1 MNKMRCNKK
10 LFLAIGILFAV
21 ALMFAVSP
29 VSAAVSYPPAQSI
42 QAMGVP
48 AATTGAPGVILD
60 NFEYWDSPQDHGW
73 TLQHPGMP
81 NGYPVWGVGLGVG
94 TIENVIDFQQ
104 GSRVLEA
111 YMPATVM
118 VPNIQRFTI
127 SYSSPYTSVYTLDQ
141 LSVFSVKMRSPVSVE
156 TFDTFEIVIFA
167 TDGAQPA
174 SNIEFHLTPRANT
187 NGALVPVVDPEGSAQ
202 LVSSANGTE
211 VININVGREI
221 ADGSWHQINV
231 DLAKAYEAA
240 TNNSLSNAQRVLG
253 LSIIGNQYRMDDLML
268 VSCALNSRIGVAPYL
283 FHINNMYQMLYD
295 PAGTSRL
302 VFACDPVASTIYPT
316 QCMGGVDSS
325 FLAACGCPDK
335 VHPGTTDILAAITGG
350 NMADIAAQAWVA
362 NKIPGG
368 ELDASAWSAYAGGSD
383 LSNLNMSLTAA
394 EYRAAVEDYETNVAG
409 RTLGDMKVGVNG
421 GTVLSPATPIT
432 LAIGNGGADVTLPLA
447 DLYAL
452 DIPQLVDAQMA
463 AGPNTF
469 DNGINRIAFTA
480 NIGGAHEQGTCT
492 DLITNLPI
500 TTMPPY
506 VPLYG
511 QASLQPCCGGN
522 ANGFL
527 TGAELGSTQI
537 ALMAAGYSVWPA
549 IAVLNVP
556 AGQNQIAENL
566 VITVVA
572 SNGLAEDVE
581 ALTLITTNY
590 PVTNYPPVIEDV
602 DDQIFYLGMGPQH
615 YQLNATDAD
624 SFTFSS
630 AVQFADDMANL
641 TWNATLNG
649 LPTYAYGPWTDSLID
664 QKTGLVQ
671 FTPEFEGAYTMNVE
685 VTDQDG
691 AIAGAAFVIYCVNQG
706 TWLNH
711 PPVMLG
717 DWDHPMIG
725 TAGETLTLVFDGIV
739 DPDGEGLYYSC
750 NIGSIG
756 VRDGNPVW
764 EFQTSYPGN
773 YQVEIVAYDTR
784 GGYLVIPQEVII
796 SPWWS
801 N

>member
-21 ALMFAVSP
+21 AVMFTVSP

-48 AATTGAPGVILD
+48 APTTGAPGLILD

-81 NGYPVWGVGLGVG
+81 NGYPVWGIGLGVG
-94 TIENVIDFQQ
+94 TIQNVVDFQQ

-127 SYSSPYTSVYTLDQ
+127 SFSSPYTSIYTLDQ
-141 LSVFSVKMRSPVSVE
+141 LSVFSVKMRSPVAVE
-156 TFDTFEIVIFA
+156 TFDTYEIVIFA
-167 TDGAQPA
+167 TDGAVAPA
-174 SNIEFHLTPRANT
+174 TPANIEFHLTPRANT
-187 NGALVPVVDPEGSAQ
+187 DGALVPVIDPESGAT
-202 LVSSANGTE
+202 LVSSAGGTE
-211 VININVGREI
+211 VINVNVGREV

-240 TNNSLSNAQRVLG
+240 TGSTLDAAQRMIG
-253 LSIIGNQYRMDDLML
+253 LSVIGNQYRMDDVML
-268 VSCALNSRIGVAPYL
+268 VSCALNSRIGIAPYL

-302 VFACDPVASTIYPT
+302 VFACDPVAGSIYPRMCDNDNPLLA
-316 QCMGGVDSS
+316 QCTCPEGVS
-325 FLAACGCPDK
+325 
-335 VHPGTTDILAAITGG
+335 PGTTDVLAALTG
-350 NMADIAAQAWVA
+350 MDLEDVAAAAWVS
-362 NKIPGG
+362 NKIPDN
-368 ELDASAWSAYAGGSD
+368 ELNAAAWSAYAANSD
-383 LSNLNMSLTAA
+383 LSDLNLGLTAD
-394 EYRAAVEDYETNVAG
+394 EYRNAVEDYENNVAG
-409 RTLGDMKVGVNG
+409 RTIGDMKLGVNG
-421 GTVLSPATPIT
+421 GTILSPATPIT
-432 LAIGNGGADVTLPLA
+432 LAIGMTGDVTIPLA
-447 DLYAL
+447 DVYAL
-452 DIPQLVDAQMA
+452 DIPQLINPEMA

-469 DNGINRIAFTA
+469 DNGINRIAFTG
-480 NIGGAHEQGTCT
+480 NIGGAHELGTCT

-500 TTMPPY
+500 TTIPPY

-511 QASLQPCCGGN
+511 STSLTPCCGNN
-522 ANGFL
+522 APGYLKAN
-527 TGAELGSTQI
+527 ELGSTQA

-602 DDQIFYLGMGPQH
+602 DDQIFYVGQGPQS

-630 AVQFADDMANL
+630 AVQFANDIENI
-641 TWNATLNG
+641 TWNAVLNG

-664 QKTGLVQ
+664 QKTGLVE
-671 FTPEFEGAYTMNVE
+671 FTPEFEGAYEMVVE

-691 AIAGAAFVIYCVNQG
+691 AVAGAGFVIYCVEQG

-739 DPDGEGLYYSC
+739 DPDGEDFYFSC

-773 YQVEIVAYDTR
+773 YLVEIVAYDTR

>member
-1 MNKMRCNKK
+1 MNKMRFNKK
-10 LFLAIGILFAV
+10 LLLAMGILFAIAV
-21 ALMFAVSP
+21 MFTVSP
-29 VSAAVSYPPAQSI
+29 VSAAVSYPPAQNI

-73 TLQHPGMP
+73 SLQHPGMP

-94 TIENVIDFQQ
+94 TINNVIDFQQ

-111 YMPATVM
+111 YMAASVM

-141 LSVFSVKMRSPVSVE
+141 LSVFSLKMRSPVSIE

-167 TDGAQPA
+167 TDGAATPA
-174 SNIEFHLTPRANT
+174 NIEFHLVPRANT
-187 NGALVPVVDPEGSAQ
+187 NGALVPVINPESGAQ
-202 LVSSANGTE
+202 MVSNAGGLT
-211 VININVGREI
+211 VINVNVGREI
-221 ADGSWHQINV
+221 ADGSWHQISV
-231 DLAKAYEAA
+231 DLAAAYAAA
-240 TNNSLSNAQRVLG
+240 TNVALNAAQRVIG
-253 LSIIGNQYRMDDLML
+253 VSIIGNQYRMDDMML
-268 VSCALNSRIGVAPYL
+268 VSSALNSRLGARPYL
-283 FHINNMYQMLYD
+283 FHINNMYQMLFD

-302 VFACDPVASTIYPT
+302 VFVSDVVADTIYPMNT
-316 QCMGGVDSS
+316 TDGPNY
-325 FLAACGCPDK
+325 A
-335 VHPGTTDILAAITGG
+335 TTDILAGATNA
-350 NMADIAAQAWVA
+350 NMADVAAQAWVD
-362 NKIPGG
+362 NKISNG
-368 ELDASAWSAYAGGSD
+368 ELNASAWSAYAAT
-383 LSNLNMSLTAA
+383 SNLADLNMNLTAA
-394 EYRAAVEDYETNVAG
+394 QYRAAVEAWNLANAT
-409 RTLGDMKVGVNG
+409 TLATLKLG
-421 GTVLSPATPIT
+421 GTNPGTPIT
-432 LAIGNGGADVTLPLA
+432 IAIGNAGADVTLPLA

-452 DIPQLVDAQMA
+452 DIPQLLNAEMA

-480 NIGGAHEQGTCT
+480 NVGGAHELGACT
-492 DLITNLPI
+492 DLIVNLPI
-500 TTMPPY
+500 GTIPAY
-506 VPLYG
+506 VPLYRN
-511 QASLQPCCGGN
+511 SSVLPCCGGN

-527 TGAELGSTQI
+527 TGAELASTQL
-537 ALMAAGYSVWPA
+537 ALAAAGFRVWPG

-556 AGQNQIAENL
+556 AGQNQIAENIVL
-566 VITVVA
+566 TVVA
-572 SNGLAEDVE
+572 SNGLAEDIE
-581 ALTLITTNY
+581 ALTLITANY

-602 DDQIFYLGMGPQH
+602 DDQIFYLGQGVQT

-630 AVQFADDMANL
+630 AVQFANDMAQH
-641 TWNATLNG
+641 TWSAVLNG

-664 QKTGLVQ
+664 RQTGLVS
-671 FTPEFEGAYTMNVE
+671 FTPEFEGNYTMTVQ
-685 VTDQDG
+685 VVDQDG
-691 AIAGAAFVIYCVNQG
+691 ATAGAAFVIYCVNQG

-711 PPVMLG
+711 PPVMLF
-717 DWDHPMIG
+717 DWEHPMIG
-725 TAGETLTLVFDGIV
+725 TAGETLTMAFDGIV
-739 DPDGEGLYYSC
+739 DPDGEGLYFSC

-756 VRDGNPVW
+756 VRAGVPVW
-764 EFQTSYPGN
+764 EFQTTYPGN

>member
-10 LFLAIGILFAV
+10 LLLAIGIFFAIAV
-21 ALMFAVSP
+21 MFTVSP
-29 VSAAVSYPPAQSI
+29 VIAAISYSPVQGT
-42 QAMGVP
+42 QMMGVP
-48 AATTGAPGVILD
+48 GFTDASRAPGVILD

-94 TIENVIDFQQ
+94 TISNVIDFQQ

-118 VPNIQRFTI
+118 VPDIQRFTI
-127 SYSSPYTSVYTLDQ
+127 TYTNSITAAYTLDEM
-141 LSVFSVKMRSPVSVE
+141 SVFSLKMRSPVSVE
-156 TFDTFEIVIFA
+156 TFDTFEIVVFTTNGA
-167 TDGAQPA
+167 TPA
-174 SNIEFHLTPRANT
+174 ANVEFHLVPRANT
-187 NGALVPVVDPEGSAQ
+187 NGALVPVMTPEAGAQ
-202 LVSSANGTE
+202 MVSSANGTE
-211 VININVGREI
+211 VVNVNVGREV
-221 ADGSWHQINV
+221 ADGSWHQIVVN
-231 DLAKAYEAA
+231 LADAYAA
-240 TNNSLSNAQRVLG
+240 AGGASTGQRVVG
-253 LSIIGNQYRMDDLML
+253 ISIIGNQYRMDDMILM
-268 VSCALNSRIGVAPYL
+268 SDAMNNRIGIAPYL
-283 FHINNMYQMLYD
+283 FHINNMYQMLFD

-302 VFACDPVASTIYPT
+302 VFACDPVGSSVYPT

-325 FLAACGCPDK
+325 FLAGCGCPSNTN
-335 VHPGTTDILAAITGG
+335 PGTTDVLAQITGG
-350 NMADIAAQAWVA
+350 NQADLTAQLWVE
-362 NKIPGG
+362 NKIPNGQ
-368 ELDASAWSAYAGGSD
+368 LNAAAWSRYAASVD
-383 LSNLNMSLTAA
+383 LTNLNLGLTGA
-394 EYRAAVEDYETNVAG
+394 EYRAAVEAWEAANAT
-409 RTLGDMKVGVNG
+409 TLGTLKLG
-421 GTVLSPATPIT
+421 GTNPATPIT
-432 LAIGNGGADVTLPLA
+432 IALGNAGADVQIPLV

-452 DIPQLVDAQMA
+452 DIPQLINPEMA
-463 AGPNTF
+463 AGPVTL
-469 DNGINRIAFTA
+469 DNGENRINFSA
-480 NIGGAHEQGTCT
+480 NVGGAHELGSCT
-492 DLITNLPI
+492 DLLTPLPI
-500 TTMPPY
+500 GTVPPY

-511 QASLQPCCGGN
+511 KTSLMPCCGGA

-527 TGAELGSTQI
+527 TGAELGSVQV
-537 ALMAAGYSVWPA
+537 ALAAAGYQSWPN
-549 IAVLNVP
+549 IAVLSVP
-556 AGQNQIAENL
+556 AGYNQVAENI
-566 VITVVA
+566 VITIVA

-602 DDQIFYLGMGPQH
+602 DDQIFYIGMGPQQ

-630 AVQFADDMANL
+630 AVQFADDLAQH
-641 TWNATLNG
+641 TWSAVLNG
-649 LPTYAYGPWTDSLID
+649 LPTYAYGPWTESLINR
-664 QKTGLVQ
+664 QTGLVS
-671 FTPEFEGAYTMNVE
+671 FTPEFEGNYEMVVE

-691 AIAGAAFVIYCVNQG
+691 AVAGAGFVIYCVNQG

-725 TAGETLTLVFDGIV
+725 TAGETMTLIFDGIV

-756 VRDGNPVW
+756 VRNGVPVW

-773 YQVEIVAYDTR
+773 YMVEIVAYDTR

>member
-1 MNKMRCNKK
+1 MRCNKK

-21 ALMFAVSP
+21 AVMFTVSP
-29 VSAAVSYPPAQSI
+29 VSAAISYPPAQSI

-73 TLQHPGMP
+73 TLVHPGMP

-111 YMPATVM
+111 FMPATVM
-118 VPNIQRFTI
+118 VPNIQRFAI
-127 SYSSPYTSVYTLDQ
+127 SYQSPYTTVYTLDQ
-141 LSVFSVKMRSPVSVE
+141 LSVFSIKMRSPVSVE

-167 TDGAQPA
+167 TDGATPTPA
-174 SNIEFHLTPRANT
+174 NIEYHLVPRANT
-187 NGALVPVVDPEGSAQ
+187 DGALVPVMDPESGAQ
-202 LVSSANGTE
+202 LASSAGGTS
-211 VININVGREI
+211 VINVNVGREI
-221 ADGSWHQINV
+221 ADGSWHQISV

-240 TNNSLSNAQRVLG
+240 TGTALGADQRVAG
-253 LSIIGNQYRMDDLML
+253 IQIIGNQYRMDDMML
-268 VSCALNSRIGVAPYL
+268 VSCALNSRLGVAPYL
-283 FHINNMYQMLYD
+283 FHINNMYQMLFD

-302 VFACDPVASTIYPT
+302 VFACDPVGSSIYPSMCGDAWT
-316 QCMGGVDSS
+316 S
-325 FLAACGCPDK
+325 FLAGCGCPND
-335 VHPGTTDILAAITGG
+335 VNPATTDILAAITGG
-350 NMADIAAQAWVA
+350 DMADLTAGLWIA

-368 ELDASAWSAYAGGSD
+368 ELDASAWSAAAAAVD

-409 RTLGDMKVGVNG
+409 RTLGDMKIGVNG
-421 GTVLSPATPIT
+421 GTILSPATPIT
-432 LAIGNGGADVTLPLA
+432 LNIGNGGAGVAIPLV

-452 DIPQLVDAQMA
+452 DIPQLINSTMA

-469 DNGINRIAFTA
+469 DNGINRIAFTV
-480 NIGGAHEQGTCT
+480 NVGGAHELGTCT

-500 TTMPPY
+500 STIPPY

-511 QASLQPCCGGN
+511 KTSMQPCCGGN

-527 TGAELGSTQI
+527 TGAELGSTQL
-537 ALMAAGYSVWPA
+537 ALAAAGYQAWPA
-549 IAVLNVP
+549 IAVLNIP
-556 AGQNQIAENL
+556 AGQNQVAENIVL
-566 VITVVA
+566 TVVA

-602 DDQIFYLGMGPQH
+602 DDQIFYLGQGVQS

-630 AVQFADDMANL
+630 AVQFADDLAQH
-641 TWNATLNG
+641 TWTAVLNG

-664 QKTGLVQ
+664 RQTGLVS
-671 FTPEFEGAYTMNVE
+671 FTPEFEGAYEMVVE
-685 VTDQDG
+685 VADQDG
-691 AIAGAAFVIYCVNQG
+691 AMAGAGFVIYCVNQG

-725 TAGETLTLVFDGIV
+725 TAGETLTLIFDGIV
-739 DPDGEGLYYSC
+739 DPDGEDLYYSC

-756 VRDGNPVW
+756 VRGGNPVW
-764 EFQTSYPGN
+764 EFQTMYPGN
-773 YQVEIVAYDTR
+773 YLVEIVAYDTR
-784 GGYLVIPQEVII
+784 GGYLVIPQEIII